1 MPISQAL
8 YTGVTGMSVM
18 ADGMTVV
25 ANNIANANAKGFKKD
40 RVEFEDM
47 LSADRS
53 TGSGTGQLGRGA
65 LLRSIRTIHTQGGL
79 SVTDNLTDLAIQGEG
94 FFVVKNPSSD
104 SSDSAANFYTRVGS
118 FVFDKD
124 GYLAEP
130 AGGRVMGYMAKSDGS
145 LGSRLEEIR
154 IDTNAIP
161 PRKTDKVTLDLNLDA
176 RIKPSDVEFDVNNPE
191 ATSQFNHTI
200 TVFDS
205 HGRGHAMSVFYN
217 RVETSEGMEWK
228 WRACFPSKDVE
239 GASLD
244 QELVVGPTGSIK
256 FDSKGNLIEET
267 NDGVTVNFGDGAEAE
282 QVIEFDFGKNVGEE
296 KGNGT
301 NATRCI
307 SAKSVTNYHSQNGY
321 ETGNIKNLKI
331 ELDGTI
337 RGLFTNGVQRT
348 LGALAMASFENI
360 DGLSKAGGNKF
371 YETRDSGPAKLGMAL
386 SGLRGSIV
394 SSTLEESNVDLA
406 QEFVNMIMTQRGFQA
421 NSRSITTADSMI
433 EEVVNLRR

>member
-94 FFVVKNPSSD
+94 FFVVKNPNSD
-104 SSDSAANFYTRVGS
+104 SGDSAANFYTRVGS

-130 AGGRVMGYMAKSDGS
+130 SGGHVMGYLAKADGS
-145 LGSRLEEIR
+145 MGSRLQDIR
-154 IDTNAIP
+154 IDTNAIA
-161 PRKTDKVTLDLNLDA
+161 PRRTDKVVLDINLDA
-176 RIKPSDVEFDVNNPE
+176 RIKPSEVEFDVKNPE

-205 HGRGHAMSVFYN
+205 HGRGHPMTVFYN
-217 RVETSEGMEWK
+217 RVETSDGVEWK
-228 WRACFPSKDVE
+228 WNACVSSKDVQD
-239 GASLD
+239 GPLD
-244 QELVVGPTGSIK
+244 QELTVGTSGRIK
-256 FDSKGNLIEET
+256 FDAKGNLLEEIS
-267 NDGVTVNFGDGAEAE
+267 DGGTINFADGAEPG
-282 QVIEFDFGKNVGEE
+282 QLIELDFGKNMGVD
-296 KGNGT
+296 KGNGVG
-301 NATRCI
+301 ATKCI
-307 SAKSVTNYHSQNGY
+307 SARSVTNYHSQNGY
-321 ETGNIKNLKI
+321 ETGNIKQLKI
-331 ELDGTI
+331 ELDGSI
-337 RGLFTNGVQRT
+337 RGLYTNGIQRT
-348 LGALAMASFENI
+348 LGNLALASFENQ
-360 DGLSKAGGNKF
+360 DGLTKAGGNKF
-371 YETRDSGPAKLGMAL
+371 YETRESGPAKLGVAL
-386 SGLRGSIV
+386 TGTRGSIV

>member
-18 ADGMTVV
+18 ADGMTVI

-47 LSADRS
+47 LSSDRS
-53 TGSGTGQLGRGA
+53 TGSGTSQLGRGSM
-65 LLRSIRTIHTQGGL
+65 LRAIRTIHGQGGL
-79 SVTDNLTDLAIQGEG
+79 AATDNLTDLAIQGEG
-94 FFVVKNPSSD
+94 FFVVKNLNSD
-104 SSDSAANFYTRVGS
+104 RADSTSNFYTRVGS

-124 GYLAEP
+124 GFLAEP
-130 AGGRVMGYMAKSDGS
+130 AGGRVMGYMANTDGV
-145 LGSRLEEIR
+145 LGSRLQEIQV
-154 IDTNAIP
+154 DTNAIAP
-161 PRKTDKVTLDLNLDA
+161 KKTDKVILDINLDA
-176 RIKPSDVEFDVNNPE
+176 RIKPSDVEFDINNPE

-205 HGRGHAMSVFYN
+205 HGHGHPMTVFYN
-217 RVETSEGMEWK
+217 RVETSDGMEWK
-228 WRACFPSKDVE
+228 WHACFPGKDVE
-239 GASLD
+239 GAAPD

-256 FDSKGNLIEET
+256 FDGKGNLIEEI
-267 NDGVTVNFGDGAEAE
+267 NDGGTVNFTGGAEPE
-282 QVIEFDFGKNVGEE
+282 QLIAFDFGKNLGGE
-296 KGNGT
+296 KGDGT

-307 SAKSVTNYHSQNGY
+307 AAKSVTNYHNQNGY
-321 ETGNIKNLKI
+321 ETANIKNLKI
-331 ELDGTI
+331 ELDGSI
-337 RGLFTNGVQRT
+337 VGVFTNGVQRT
-348 LGALAMASFENI
+348 LGALALASFENV
-360 DGLSKAGGNKF
+360 DGLNKAGGNKF

>member
-53 TGSGTGQLGRGA
+53 TGSGTGQLGRGS
-65 LLRSIRTIHTQGGL
+65 LLRAIRTIHTQGGL

-94 FFVVKNPSSD
+94 FFVVKNPNSD
-104 SSDSAANFYTRVGS
+104 SGDSAGNFYTRVGS

-124 GYLAEP
+124 GYLSEP
-130 AGGRVMGYMAKSDGS
+130 SGGHVMGYLAKKDDTM
-145 LGSRLEEIR
+145 GSRLQDIR

-161 PRKTDKVTLDLNLDA
+161 PRRTDKVTLDLNLDA
-176 RIKPSDVEFDVNNPE
+176 RIKPAEVEFNIQNPE
-191 ATSQFNHTI
+191 STSQFNHTI

-205 HGRGHAMSVFYN
+205 HGRGHPMTVFYN
-217 RVETSEGMEWK
+217 RAETSDGVEWK
-228 WRACFPSKDVE
+228 WNACFASKELQD
-239 GASLD
+239 GPLD
-244 QELVVGPTGSIK
+244 QELAIGTSGTVK
-256 FDSKGNLIEET
+256 FDNKGNLLEEIS
-267 NDGVTVNFGDGAEAE
+267 DGATINFGDGAEPG
-282 QVIEFDFGKNVGEE
+282 QLIELDFGKNMGSE
-296 KGNGT
+296 KGNGVGST
-301 NATRCI
+301 KCI
-307 SAKSVTNYHSQNGY
+307 SARSATNFHSQNGY
-321 ETGNIKNLKI
+321 ETGNIKQLKI
-331 ELDGTI
+331 ELDGSI
-337 RGLFTNGVQRT
+337 RGLYTNGIQKT
-348 LGALAMASFENI
+348 LGSLALASFENQ
-360 DGLSKAGGNKF
+360 DGLSKAGSNKF
-371 YETRDSGPAKLGMAL
+371 YETRESGPAKLGVAL
-386 SGLRGSIV
+386 TGMRGSVV